1 MDDAEMEV
9 RIRRTRDGSAEAVM
23 DMHVSGAPVL
33 SAEGSIRRNAAV
45 GGPVML
51 QADAA
56 VDVPL
61 ALAVPFLPGVL
72 HMAGSASGSFSLS
85 GPLARP
91 TPRGTIQVEQGAVR
105 VAGDVPTFSL
115 VDATV
120 SVDANGIR
128 LSELYAELGHA
139 PLRANGSL
147 TWSEGALQVSA
158 DLTGT
163 DALLV
168 RTPDLRG
175 RSDLDVSVRGT
186 LPNLRVSGDLRL
198 TDVLYT
204 RPVQL
209 VSFGTPRTVTRGVQ
223 LFSLRGPVAQGTTLD
238 VSVQGPDAVR
248 IDNNL
253 LQTTLSADLR
263 IGGTAAVPEP
273 EGRLFTDTGTVRLPL
288 STLQIQ
294 QAELRFPRDRAFQP
308 TLRAQLQTRMDQRR
322 IVAAVSG
329 PLSDL
334 AVDVSSSPPLPND
347 EVLLLL
353 TTGSTSSELTESVTY
368 RETAAALGT
377 YLSRR
382 VLQEIAGTPRDGA
395 VVDRLSV
402 QVDPGIVTEGQ
413 GGFRIQYRV
422 DDEEPWYV
430 ILERQEDDR
439 YSLEF
444 AYRLWF

>member
-1 MDDAEMEV
+1 
-9 RIRRTRDGSAEAVM
+9 
-23 DMHVSGAPVL
+23 
-33 SAEGSIRRNAAV
+33 
-45 GGPVML
+45 
-51 QADAA
+51 
-56 VDVPL
+56 
-61 ALAVPFLPGVL
+61 
-72 HMAGSASGSFSLS
+72 MAGSASGSFSLS